1 MEILIVAVMA
11 TVNMG
16 IVAGISIT
24 MYLKGMGAAERMVK
38 YAMGAQESLSA
49 AAASIPQGE
58 PFHEQEPITTMEEG
72 WAEWNRK
79 KEELLSERPD
89 LADKIEK
96 MEADI
101 RDRRTPAMAEGMY
114 GSGS

>member
-38 YAMGAQESLSA
+38 YVMGAQESLSA
-49 AAASIPQGE
+49 AAASIPQGDPISEE
-58 PFHEQEPITTMEEG
+58 PVLNTLDEG
-72 WAEWNRK
+72 WAAWNKK
-79 KEELLSERPD
+79 KEEVISERPD
-89 LADKIEK
+89 LADRINQ
-96 MEADI
+96 MEMDI
-101 RDRRTPAMAEGMY
+101 RERKVPAMAEGLY